1 MLENGCLAVSGDS
14 TQPGSL
20 FATIVHQTGA
30 RYGDAVGYI
39 QRYRRVGYEYA
50 WPSHDLVD
58 ATATG

>member
-1 MLENGCLAVSGDS
+1 VE
-14 TQPGSL
+14 
-20 FATIVHQTGA
+20 
-30 RYGDAVGYI
+30 YI